1 MFVCFLQKKLC
12 SKIWIEEPYEDSAK
26 YEFEEL
32 IGSRSQTNLKLFQ
45 TSDFLS
51 VKWGN
56 TL

>member
-32 IGSRSQTNLKLFQ
+32 IGSKSQTNLKLFQ